1 MQTLRN
7 KTALVTGAAAGIGRA
22 LALRLAHEGT
32 NLHLVDIEPEGLAF
46 VADEAKQRGA
56 TVSTRVCDVADQREI
71 AMCVEHGLRRW
82 GGFDLLV
89 NNAGTTYY
97 GRTDQMSAEHCEHL
111 FAVNLHAPVH
121 FTRLLLPTLL
131 ARPEAH
137 VLNMASFLGL
147 VGTQKVAVYS
157 ATKFGLVG
165 FSESLRA
172 EYARTNL
179 GVTSFCPGF
188 VDTGLFAAS
197 AHGRD
202 RHAPKSP
209 PRWMLTTADKVAAR
223 AIKAIYR
230 DEALVVMQHYA
241 KLIHFTKRF
250 IPGLLDF
257 ANHLSR
263 KRLTVKE
270 ELPPTAEERRAAA

>member
-1 MQTLRN
+1 MQTLKQ

-22 LALRLAHEGT
+22 IALRLAHEGA
-32 NLHLVDIEPEGLAF
+32 NLHLVDIDPLGLAE
-46 VADEAKQRGA
+46 VSEEAIQRGV
-56 TVSTRVCDVADQREI
+56 TVCTRVCDVGEPEEI

-82 GGFDLLV
+82 GSFDVLI

-97 GRTDQMSAEHCEHL
+97 GRTDLMSGTHCERL
-111 FAVNLHAPVH
+111 MAVNLHAPLH

-131 ARPEAH
+131 SRPEAH
-137 VLNMASFLGL
+137 VLNVASFLGL
-147 VGTQKVAVYS
+147 VGTQKLAVYS

-165 FSESLRA
+165 FSEALRA

-179 GVTSFCPGF
+179 GVTAMCPGF
-188 VDTGLFAAS
+188 VDTGLFETA

-202 RHAPKSP
+202 RLAPKCP
-209 PRWMLTTADKVAAR
+209 PRWLMTSPDTVAAR

-230 DEALVVMQHYA
+230 NEALVVMQYYA
-241 KLIHFTKRF
+241 RLTYYTKKF
-250 IPGLLDF
+250 FPGLIDF

-263 KRLTVKE
+263 KRLAVRME
-270 ELPPTAEERRAAA
+270 AAPTDEERRAAA